1 MKEGRIAKAS
11 FVVNN
16 YKARYADLRQAYG
29 NNTVMYYNHY
39 ITGDTRKDAKET
51 NLQRAEVK
59 G

>member
-29 NNTVMYYNHY
+29 NNTAMYYHHY
-39 ITGDTRKDAKET
+39 INWGYKEGRKG
-51 NLQRAEVK
+51 N
-59 G
+59 